1 MELGP
6 EYGHSDPL
14 ILDILYFFFQA
25 SQISAQGCGVTK
37 GCFREPEGCTGAED
51 CTFFSSWTLDHD
63 KNNVFVVSGQAAGY
77 VALGFSKSGGMVSD
91 TF

>member
-6 EYGHSDPL
+6 ELGHSDPL
-14 ILDILYFFFQA
+14 ILDILYFFQA
-25 SQISAQGCGVTK
+25 SQISTQGCGVTK